1 MDQYLSAFLGFCS
14 GIAIFLFGMKLLSR
28 TLEAL
33 SGSGKGIL
41 DKSSDNPY
49 KGFLLGTGVSALIQ
63 SSSATTV
70 AVVGLVNSGILH
82 LGSAYPIIIG
92 ANLGTTATSW
102 ITALS
107 ELSEKGSYLFF
118 LSPQF
123 FAPII
128 AIISVFIWLFA
139 KKKKARN
146 VSGILLGASF
156 LFIGM
161 GIAGS
166 AFEPLASTGASE
178 KVLRLVSDPPFGI
191 MVGILTSALL
201 QSSSASVGVLQAMSL
216 NTLIPYSAVI
226 PLVMGQ
232 NVGTCASA
240 LISSVK
246 GSRDS
251 KRASL
256 FHLYYNL
263 AGVLI
268 LSLIFYGAASL
279 KPFSFL
285 TRDAS
290 SFGIAL
296 THTIFNLA
304 SVIVLSPFS
313 KYIGRLSELSVKG
326 NEAVKITRRSPEPDY
341 NTRSSPVERLGQVQ
355 LEFNS
360 LLSDAADTA
369 SLSASLIYRNSDENS
384 ILDQIGTR
392 VSLAERRIN
401 ELDVFINE
409 TATSELTFNG
419 RIRLSALRDMLPM
432 LQNVFIISFAVS
444 EELSE
449 SSTASV
455 SNETFSRLSSLIDA
469 YRDVMLLT
477 AKAQSE
483 DDTATAHRII
493 PFAEAILSA
502 LEDAGYER
510 VELTNLSYKIAS
522 SVSFCS
528 TVAAYVIRS
537 HLGGSSFEMREYMRM
552 YAASPE
558 YSSIMKETR
567 KKYSL

>member
-1 MDQYLSAFLGFCS
+1 
-14 GIAIFLFGMKLLSR
+14 
-28 TLEAL
+28 
-33 SGSGKGIL
+33 
-41 DKSSDNPY
+41 
-49 KGFLLGTGVSALIQ
+49 
-63 SSSATTV
+63 
-70 AVVGLVNSGILH
+70 
-82 LGSAYPIIIG
+82 
-92 ANLGTTATSW
+92 
-102 ITALS
+102 
-107 ELSEKGSYLFF
+107 
-118 LSPQF
+118 
-123 FAPII
+123 
-128 AIISVFIWLFA
+128 
-139 KKKKARN
+139 
-146 VSGILLGASF
+146 
-156 LFIGM
+156 
-161 GIAGS
+161 
-166 AFEPLASTGASE
+166 
-178 KVLRLVSDPPFGI
+178 
-191 MVGILTSALL
+191 
-201 QSSSASVGVLQAMSL
+201 
-216 NTLIPYSAVI
+216 
-226 PLVMGQ
+226 
-232 NVGTCASA
+232 
-240 LISSVK
+240 
-246 GSRDS
+246 
-251 KRASL
+251 
-256 FHLYYNL
+256 
-263 AGVLI
+263 
-268 LSLIFYGAASL
+268 L

-290 SFGIAL
+290 SFVIAL

-355 LEFNS
+355 LEFSS

-409 TATSELTFNG
+409 TSTSELTFNG

-449 SSTASV
+449 SSAASV
-455 SNETFSRLSSLIDA
+455 SNETFSRLSSLLDA
-469 YRDVMLLT
+469 YHDVMLLT

-528 TVAAYVIRS
+528 TVAANVIRS

-552 YAASPE
+552 YSISPE
-558 YSSIMKETR
+558 YSSILKETR
-567 KKYSL
+567 KRYSL